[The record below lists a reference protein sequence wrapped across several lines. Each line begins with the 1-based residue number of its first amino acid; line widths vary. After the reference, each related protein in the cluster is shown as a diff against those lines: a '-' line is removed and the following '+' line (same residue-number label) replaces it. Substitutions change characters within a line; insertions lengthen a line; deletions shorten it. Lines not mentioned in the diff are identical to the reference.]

1 MDNFEILHRKYAK
14 ALIDFATEKRVA
26 DKIEEGLEKI
36 IGILNNNQ
44 YLYDVLIHPEISL
57 DEKRSLIGEICRRAD
72 FCHELKD
79 FLLLLLKANRFKLLH
94 GIFLKYRD
102 FHDERKK
109 RIKIFIKSAFAL
121 SAQEKSR
128 LLKTLESRLKRR
140 VILEEK
146 IFPDLIA
153 GVIIKSGSVVF
164 DNSLNK
170 NLRILSQKLGS
181 L

>member
-79 FLLLLLKANRFKLLH
+79 FLLLLFGPAICCLIFAMLRRDISSVLL
-94 GIFLKYRD
+94 FS
-102 FHDERKK
+102 F
-109 RIKIFIKSAFAL
+109 
-121 SAQEKSR
+121 
-128 LLKTLESRLKRR
+128 
-140 VILEEK
+140 
-146 IFPDLIA
+146 
-153 GVIIKSGSVVF
+153 
-164 DNSLNK
+164 
-170 NLRILSQKLGS
+170 
-181 L
+181 